1 MIYSHGVV
9 IRRVW
14 VDVRVSERPSLVF
27 SWELKVRNDTE
38 PTDSSPSPGSAAA
51 TMRRIDL
58 DLEAPDDDV
67 ISVRRSAVDD
77 GDRAAQCRNLGE
89 SRDVAPGAKRGAMPS
104 NMGRWLSGRAAM

>member
-38 PTDSSPSPGSAAA
+38 PTDSSPSPGSGEGTA
-51 TMRRIDL
+51 MRRTDRAR
-58 DLEAPDDDV
+58 ERPDDADV
-67 ISVRRSAVDD
+67 SVWRRLGVCS
-77 GDRAAQCRNLGE
+77 GDVEGLYRNFGE
-89 SRDVAPGAKRGAMPS
+89 SRDVAPGAKCGAMPS
-104 NMGRWLSGRAAM
+104 DSGFSI

>member
-38 PTDSSPSPGSAAA
+38 PTDSSPSPGSGEGTA
-51 TMRRIDL
+51 MRRT
-58 DLEAPDDDV
+58 
-67 ISVRRSAVDD
+67 
-77 GDRAAQCRNLGE
+77 DRARDRGPPRVRVSRGWLTSESVDGTRPLITTLGGYIRVEAQDKSQVNAGPASARY
-89 SRDVAPGAKRGAMPS
+89 RH
-104 NMGRWLSGRAAM
+104 